1 MKKIKLL
8 LLLIIVVGGQ
18 LLSQPIPT
26 QIDKIVD
33 KYYEAGQ
40 FNGSI
45 LVAENNTSIYQNSV
59 GFAHTALK
67 IPNTTDTRFMIG
79 SCTKQFTAALILLFK
94 EEGKLALTDPISK
107 YIPDYPSEKGDKITI
122 HHLLSHTSGI
132 PGYLEIPEIKKLMY
146 TENKPIDIIKNFRD
160 LDLDFESG
168 TQFKYSNSGYYV
180 LGQIIENVSDKTY
193 EQVLEEKIFN
203 PLGMKNSG
211 VYQNS
216 NPPKKMATGCNT
228 KEDTIRLAP
237 PVNATV
243 AYAAGA
249 LYSTINDLQIWE
261 DALVNNTLLSKESV
275 ALMTTPHTEH
285 YGYGFGLVTI
295 PTNNK
300 PVNIWGHEGEFFG
313 FRSLMHVLDN
323 GRFFIVLLDNHEDPG
338 LMKMANEIRNILYAD
353 E

>member
-1 MKKIKLL
+1 MKRFKLV
-8 LLLIIVVGGQ
+8 LLLISCVGGQ
-18 LLSQPIPT
+18 LFSQPIAK
-26 QIDKIVD
+26 QIDAIVD
-33 KYYEAGQ
+33 KYYQSGT

-45 LVAENNTSIYQNSV
+45 LVAENNTSIYQKSV
-59 GFAHTALK
+59 GFANENQK
-67 IPNTTDTRFMIG
+67 ILNTNDTKFMIG
-79 SCTKQFTAALILLFK
+79 SCTKQFTAALILLLK
-94 EEGKLALTDPISK
+94 EEGKLALTDNISK

-132 PGYLEIPEIKKLMY
+132 PGYLEIPEIGRLMY
-146 TENKPIDIIKNFRD
+146 SENKPMDIINNFCD
-160 LDLDFESG
+160 LDLDFEPG
-168 TQFKYSNSGYYV
+168 TQFKYSNSGYYI
-180 LGQIIENVSDKTY
+180 LGQIIEIISGKTY
-193 EQVLEEKIFN
+193 TEVLNDKIFN
-203 PLGMKNSG
+203 PLKMKNSG

-216 NPPKKMATGCNT
+216 NPAEKMAAGYIV
-228 KEDTIRLAP
+228 KEDSTALAP

-261 DALVNNTLLSKESV
+261 NALVNNTLLSKENL
-275 ALMTTPHTEH
+275 ALMTTPHTDH

-300 PVNIWGHEGEFFG
+300 PVKIWGHEGEFFG

-323 GRFFIVLLDNHEDPG
+323 GRFFIVLLDNHEDTG
-338 LMKMANEIRNILYAD
+338 LMKIANEIRTILYTN